1 MKYQIEKQGD
11 DIVITF
17 EDLGGD
23 AQAVVDAIGRCRYGA
38 STCSSGECRKIDNMA
53 SCDSRGT
60 LALRL
65 TPRPEQSLDPASI
78 GECLKYHLPRNL
90 GK

>member
-1 MKYQIEKQGD
+1 
-11 DIVITF
+11 
-17 EDLGGD
+17 
-23 AQAVVDAIGRCRYGA
+23 
-38 STCSSGECRKIDNMA
+38 MA

-78 GECLKYHLPRNL
+78 GECLKYHLPRHL